1 MARTK
6 QVAYKPDPT
15 KAGRADKVLALKET
29 AGVAKGSKGGKRGKS
44 AGGSSGVTAKEKVL
58 PAEKERVEIAVEA
71 LLLLQHEQGKMPQ
84 RPCSPKS
91 PLSRKRKR
99 KVSADGADSE
109 EIVGSRVVF
118 QIDIKD
124 TKTGKTLKKGHFRGT
139 IITNNP
145 KDRKYTVRF
154 DDGDERL
161 YDYDKHPIE
170 RTIANDNEYV
180 EQCNNTIDFMDTLDL
195 SEAMGA
201 EESE

>member
-1 MARTK
+1 MARTE

-29 AGVAKGSKGGKRGKS
+29 AGVAKGSKGGKGGKS
-44 AGGSSGVTAKEKVL
+44 AGGSSAVTAKEKVL
-58 PAEKERVEIAVEA
+58 PAEKERVEIAVRA

-99 KVSADGADSE
+99 KVGADGADAE

-154 DDGDERL
+154 DDGDERS

-180 EQCNNTIDFMDTLDL
+180 EQCNNTIDFMATLDL
-195 SEAMGA
+195 SEAAGA
-201 EESE
+201 AESE